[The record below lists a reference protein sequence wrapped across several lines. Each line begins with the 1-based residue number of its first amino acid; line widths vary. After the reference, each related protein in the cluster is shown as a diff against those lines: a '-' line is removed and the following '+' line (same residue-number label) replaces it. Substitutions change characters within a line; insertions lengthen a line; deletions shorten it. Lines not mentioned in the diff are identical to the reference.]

1 MEHEFGASN
10 ISDHLLATASFYMQ
24 KYDDAIEYN
33 LKSLEAM
40 ADSNSNG
47 LYPIWINLGDSYL
60 AKGMKQEAM
69 GAYEQAV
76 KISQRSDQ
84 NTTVIVD
91 QLYAYLHISRIN
103 HTFET
108 ESVKMGIRD
117 ELSSIES
124 QVSDPGAKFRSMV
137 IWAYLGE
144 KEKAR
149 SIQKVLTAQCKGLA
163 KYPGVEKIL
172 N

>member
-1 MEHEFGASN
+1 
-10 ISDHLLATASFYMQ
+10 
-24 KYDDAIEYN
+24 
-33 LKSLEAM
+33 
-40 ADSNSNG
+40 
-47 LYPIWINLGDSYL
+47 
-60 AKGMKQEAM
+60 MKQEAM